1 MSNININQLNTS
13 QTKMCLLYAQSI
25 EIQKLYY
32 QTIRENT
39 LNYLKYYLLPKKW
52 LDELKYKYN
61 YSYMKKQIS
70 ALDCS
75 DYIVFKQNLLKN
87 NAKNSNNNNNNFMN
101 EFQSIEN
108 YMEKKYSSLNHFNY
122 PYNFVLVREDIF
134 EDMNINK
141 KLLYDLIIGE
151 ENIFIIDNKND
162 NKNKNIFI
170 CSISYD
176 KFNEDISEFIV
187 NVDGFLILNEKK
199 KTKET
204 KRLIKY
210 ISDNKGIKNYY
221 KERNIN
227 ITSYEEQI
235 IIDKEGEEVGK
246 FFKIQQKQEYLTPD
260 IFLDE
265 YINQTMNQN
274 DKVHENIEGDGKITE
289 ILLNENFGSKFNK
302 IKESEKK
309 SKTSKCISIKG
320 DIYYYISR
328 DRNNSKYSVCEF
340 NEMPQINYFKNNNYN
355 L

>member
-1 MSNININQLNTS
+1 MSNININQLNIS
-13 QTKMCLLYAQSI
+13 QTKMCLLYAQSL

-61 YSYMKKQIS
+61 YSYIQKQIS
-70 ALDCS
+70 TLDFS
-75 DYIVFKQNLLKN
+75 DYNIFKQNLLKN
-87 NAKNSNNNNNNFMN
+87 NSKNNDNNNNFMN
-101 EFQSIEN
+101 EFQSIET
-108 YMEKKYSSLNHFNY
+108 YIEKKYSSLYHFNY
-122 PYNFVLVREDIF
+122 PFNFVLVREDIF

-141 KLLYDLIIGE
+141 KLLYEIIIGE
-151 ENIFIIDNKND
+151 ENIFIIDNKID

-187 NVDGFLILNEKK
+187 NVEGFLILNDKK
-199 KTKET
+199 KNKET

-227 ITSYEEQI
+227 ITSYEEQTI
-235 IIDKEGEEVGK
+235 FDKEGEEVGK

-260 IFLDE
+260 EFLDE
-265 YINQTMNQN
+265 YINQGMNQN
-274 DKVHENIEGDGKITE
+274 DNVHENIEGDGKITE
-289 ILLNENFGSKFNK
+289 ILLDKNFRSKINQ
-302 IKESEKK
+302 IKESEEK

-328 DRNNSKYSVCEF
+328 DRNNSKYSVSEF
-340 NEMPQINYFKNNNYN
+340 NEMPQINYFNNNNYN